1 MDGQW
6 RELTN
11 AMQHRN
17 GLVARNLKQKR
28 KNSMITIHYPPRQ
41 GSKEEYDDLMRVI
54 YQYKNKLVPEELQ
67 RRCDE
72 DSVGL
77 FVDYLHNRG
86 IAISRKKIDQIK
98 NSVKSIII
106 YLKENFNRPRPSHVA
121 KFYDIDW
128 TPDYLDSAQTASYP
142 SGHTIQAYVCAGWLA
157 DQYPEHSKGLFMI
170 AELISQSR
178 IDRGVHFHTDI
189 DYGRVV
195 AKDLL
200 NTLFLIL

>member
-17 GLVARNLKQKR
+17 GLVVRNLKQRR
-28 KNSMITIHYPPRQ
+28 KNNMIAIHYPPRQ

-54 YQYKNKLVPEELQ
+54 YQYENKLVPEGLQ

-72 DSVGL
+72 DSAGL
-77 FVDYLHNRG
+77 FVDYLRNRG
-86 IAISRKKIDQIK
+86 IDIPRKKIDQIK
-98 NSVKSIII
+98 DSVKNIII

-121 KFYDIDW
+121 RFYDIDW

-200 NTLFLIL
+200 NALFLIL

>member
-1 MDGQW
+1 
-6 RELTN
+6 
-11 AMQHRN
+11 
-17 GLVARNLKQKR
+17 
-28 KNSMITIHYPPRQ
+28 MITIHYPPRQ

-54 YQYKNKLVPEELQ
+54 YQYENKLVPEELQ

-77 FVDYLHNRG
+77 FVDYLRNRD
-86 IAISRKKIDQIK
+86 IDIPRKKIDQIK

-200 NTLFLIL
+200 NALFLIL